1 MTVVYRSVC
10 KVLKVGKCITKG
22 RGGGANKVLDLV
34 LRLFLIQVLQTNESG
49 ILPKIAKNKVC
60 PSPPQVIY
68 LSTSNTLHTGT
79 YILQVNK

>member
-34 LRLFLIQVLQTNESG
+34 LRLFLIQVLQTE
-49 ILPKIAKNKVC
+49 PV
-60 PSPPQVIY
+60 
-68 LSTSNTLHTGT
+68 
-79 YILQVNK
+79 

>member
-49 ILPKIAKNKVC
+49 ILPKKAKNKVWVP
-60 PSPPQVIY
+60 PSNLLVYIKHFTHRNIY
-68 LSTSNTLHTGT
+68 ITS
-79 YILQVNK
+79 K

>member
-49 ILPKIAKNKVC
+49 ILPKKAKTEFG
-60 PSPPQVIY
+60 SPPPPSNLLVYIKHFTHRNIY
-68 LSTSNTLHTGT
+68 ITS
-79 YILQVNK
+79 K

>member
-49 ILPKIAKNKVC
+49 ILPKKAKNRVWVPAP
-60 PSPPQVIY
+60 PSNLLVYIKHFTHRNVY
-68 LSTSNTLHTGT
+68 ITS
-79 YILQVNK
+79 K